1 MKKILFSI
9 AFTLACFIASSQI
22 IVSGDITTNTT
33 WTNNNI
39 YILNGWVYVKAGA
52 TLTIEPGTI
61 IKGDFVAKGALIIER
76 DADIIANGTPEQPIV
91 FTSQKAVGLRSY
103 GDWGGVIICGRAS
116 VNAPANAGN
125 GTAAG
130 EAIIEGGVGSIYGG
144 GATPDDNDNSGIL
157 RYVRVEFGGIPFQ
170 PNSEINGL
178 TLGGVGRG
186 TTIENVQVSF
196 SGDDAIEWFGGTVN
210 CKNLIAYRNWDDD
223 FDTDF
228 GYRGNVQFAM
238 SMRDPAV
245 ADQSGSNGFESDN
258 DASGTGNIPIT
269 RAKFSNVTIIGPLVN
284 SATPNSN
291 YKRGAHLRRNTQTSI
306 FNSVIAGYSVGL
318 LVDGT
323 TTHANAMNGDL
334 RFKNCVLAA
343 MSDTLA
349 TASAVNPNN
358 ITGTFNISD
367 WFGNIAYGNVLHNTT
382 SELLFANTQ
391 VASPQLT
398 LLDGSPLMS
407 GASFDDSYLTDSFF
421 TPVAYRG
428 AFGTDNWTACWA
440 EWDPQNNPYNGA
452 INNAVTASIQ
462 VNGAST
468 VCEGESM
475 EMEVMTNATNPT
487 INWSNGGNTEVIT
500 VAAPAT
506 VYVTVTNAAG
516 CSVQTDAFTA
526 SVFPTPTVTITAV
539 GPTSFCTGSSVVL
552 NSSAT
557 SGNLWSNDD
566 TSNSITVSESGNY
579 SLTYTDENGC
589 TAQSN
594 SIEINVSDAPAP
606 TIATN
611 GATTFCEGES
621 VVLNASTSETYQWS
635 LNGVAVQNATSQ
647 TWTATAGGAY
657 SVTVTNTD
665 QCDGVGTSSL
675 VFVVVNPTP
684 TAGFDFDF
692 TYNGYTYEFNNN
704 STGATSYAWNF
715 GDGSTSTE
723 ANPSHT
729 FGTGG
734 THVVTLTAI
743 NGQCEDVIE
752 ITLTGVAVEENEIAE
767 NLSLYPNPTTGN
779 AVVSM
784 ALNGSNN
791 VSVNVFELTG
801 KMVYTTYRPNSF
813 GTQTIEL
820 PASELSAGVYLV
832 QVQVGTTSQMIKL
845 VVNK

>member
-1 MKKILFSI
+1 
-9 AFTLACFIASSQI
+9 
-22 IVSGDITTNTT
+22 
-33 WTNNNI
+33 
-39 YILNGWVYVKAGA
+39 
-52 TLTIEPGTI
+52 
-61 IKGDFVAKGALIIER
+61 
-76 DADIIANGTPEQPIV
+76 
-91 FTSQKAVGLRSY
+91 
-103 GDWGGVIICGRAS
+103 
-116 VNAPANAGN
+116 
-125 GTAAG
+125 
-130 EAIIEGGVGSIYGG
+130 
-144 GATPDDNDNSGIL
+144 
-157 RYVRVEFGGIPFQ
+157 
-170 PNSEINGL
+170 
-178 TLGGVGRG
+178 
-186 TTIENVQVSF
+186 
-196 SGDDAIEWFGGTVN
+196 
-210 CKNLIAYRNWDDD
+210 
-223 FDTDF
+223 
-228 GYRGNVQFAM
+228 
-238 SMRDPAV
+238 
-245 ADQSGSNGFESDN
+245 
-258 DASGTGNIPIT
+258 
-269 RAKFSNVTIIGPLVN
+269 
-284 SATPNSN
+284 
-291 YKRGAHLRRNTQTSI
+291 
-306 FNSVIAGYSVGL
+306 
-318 LVDGT
+318 
-323 TTHANAMNGDL
+323 MNGDL

-367 WFGNIAYGNVLHNTT
+367 WFGTIAYGNVLHNTT

-784 ALNGSNN
+784 ALNGSND

-801 KMVYTTYRPNSF
+801 KMVYTTYRPNSY

>member
-9 AFTLACFIASSQI
+9 ALTLACLVASSQI
-22 IVSGDITTNTT
+22 IVSGDITTSTT

-39 YILNGWVYVKAGA
+39 YLLNGWVYVKAGA

-61 IKGDFVAKGALIIER
+61 IKGDFVTKGALIIER
-76 DADIIANGTPEQPIV
+76 DADIIADGTPEQPIV

-125 GTAAG
+125 GTGAG

-157 RYVRVEFGGIPFQ
+157 RYVRIEFGGIPFQ

-186 TTIENVQVSF
+186 TIVENVQVSF
-196 SGDDAIEWFGGTVN
+196 SGDDAFEWFGGTVN
-210 CKNLIAYRNWDDD
+210 CKNLIAHRNWDDD

-238 SMRDPAV
+238 SVRDPAV

-258 DASGTGNIPIT
+258 DGSGTGNTPIT
-269 RAKFSNVTIIGPLVN
+269 RPIFSNVTIIGPLVN

-291 YKRGAHLRRNTQTSI
+291 YKRAAHLRRNTQTSI
-306 FNSVIAGYSVGL
+306 FNSVFAGYGVGL

-323 TTHANAMNGDL
+323 STHANAINGDM

-343 MSDTLA
+343 MSDSLA
-349 TASAVNPNN
+349 TASAANPNN
-358 ITGTFNISD
+358 ITGNFNISD
-367 WFGNIAYGNVLHNTT
+367 WFGTMTYANELHNTT
-382 SELLFANTQ
+382 SELMFANTQ

-398 LLDGSPLMS
+398 LMDGSPLMS
-407 GASFDDSYLTDSFF
+407 GASFSDSYLADAFF
-421 TPVAYRG
+421 APVAFRG
-428 AFGTDNWTACWA
+428 AFGTEDWTACWA

-452 INNAVTASIQ
+452 INNAITATIQ

-468 VCEGESM
+468 VCEGETM
-475 EMEVMTNATNPT
+475 EMEVITNATNAT

-500 VAAPAT
+500 VTAPAI
-506 VYVTVTNAAG
+506 VSVMVTNAAG
-516 CSVQTDAFTA
+516 CSAQTDDFVAN
-526 SVFPTPTVTITAV
+526 VFPTPSVTISAE

-552 NSSAT
+552 SSSAA
-557 SGNLWSNDD
+557 SGNLWSNNAA
-566 TSNSITVSESGNY
+566 SSSITISVSGNY
-579 SLTYTDENGC
+579 NLTYTDENGC

-594 SIEINVSDAPAP
+594 SIEVNVSDAPAP
-606 TIATN
+606 TISTN

-621 VVLNASTSETYQWS
+621 VVLSASNSETYQWS
-635 LNGVAVQNATSQ
+635 LNGMAVPNATAQ

-692 TYNGYTYEFNNN
+692 TYNGYTYDFNNN
-704 STGATSYAWNF
+704 STGATSYEWNF

-729 FGTGG
+729 FATGG

-752 ITLTGVAVEENEIAE
+752 ITITGVAVEENELVT
-767 NLSLYPNPTTGN
+767 NLSLYPNPTSGN
-779 AVVSM
+779 ALVSM
-784 ALNGSNN
+784 TLNGSHNVM
-791 VSVNVFELTG
+791 VSVYELTG
-801 KMVYTTYRPNSF
+801 KMVYNTYRPNSF
-813 GTQTIEL
+813 GTQNIEL
-820 PASELSAGVYLV
+820 PASELSAGIYLV
-832 QVQVGTTSQMIKL
+832 QVQVGSTTQMIKL